1 MDKKNK
7 KVIVANYRYHVT
19 GGPEVYMFKFI
30 ENCNSIGYDA
40 IPFSVNYS
48 KNVETPYSKYFIK
61 SRSGDS
67 VYYNGIK
74 KTPSAIYRTLSGAF
88 YNKEAARNI
97 KKLIKDE
104 NPKVLYALQVIN
116 TLSPSIFKAAK
127 KKGLTV
133 IHRISDFNMMCPKSD
148 FLRGE
153 NVCELCLNGD
163 LKQGINNR
171 CYHGSK
177 AASMIRCYSMMY
189 HRRKKLYDYVDYF
202 ITPTNFTRNKMIE
215 AGFDANKIVTIPTFI
230 DSTQITPNFDNYDYL
245 LFLGRLVPEKGAKY
259 AIEAMKYLNEYPKLK
274 LKITGQ
280 LTDKDAELKKLIEEN
295 HLEDRIEFTGF
306 VRGKELEDLISHS
319 MAVLCPAIWYDN
331 MPNTVIEAYAYGK
344 PVIAS
349 NFGCFPELVD
359 DNKTGYLFEP
369 KNSKEL
375 ADKIKLLASDHNLC
389 QNLGHNAREKVEDV
403 FNPQQH
409 FDKLKELFESRKD

>member
-1 MDKKNK
+1 MSNK
-7 KVIVANYRYHVT
+7 KLIVANYRYHIT

-30 ENCNSIGYDA
+30 DNCNSIGYDA
-40 IPFSVNYS
+40 IPFSVQYS
-48 KNVETPYSKYFIK
+48 KNVETPYSKYFIH

-74 KTPSAIYRTLSGAF
+74 KTPKAIYRTLSGAF

-104 NPKVLYALQVIN
+104 KPEVLYALQVIN

-127 KKGLTV
+127 KKGLKV
-133 IHRISDFNMMCPKSD
+133 VHRISDFNMMCPKSD
-148 FLRGE
+148 FLMGE
-153 NVCELCLNGD
+153 NVCELCLKGD
-163 LKQGINNR
+163 LKQGINHR

-189 HRRKKLYDYVDYF
+189 HRKKKLYDYVDYF
-202 ITPTNFTRNKMIE
+202 VTPTNFTRNKMIE

-230 DSTQITPNFDNYDYL
+230 DSSQIKPDFDHYEYL

-259 AIEAMKYLNEYPKLK
+259 AIEALKYLNEYPNLK
-274 LKITGQ
+274 LKITGE
-280 LTDKDAELKKLIEEN
+280 LTDKDLELKQLIENN
-295 HLEDRIEFTGF
+295 HLENRIEFTGF
-306 VRGKELEDLISHS
+306 VRGKELGNLISNS
-319 MAVLCPAIWYDN
+319 MAILCPAIWYDN

-349 NFGCFPELVD
+349 NFGCFPELID
-359 DNKTGYLFEP
+359 DNVTGYLFEP
-369 KNSKEL
+369 KNSLDL
-375 ADKIKLLASDHNLC
+375 ANKIKLIANDKNLC
-389 QNLGHNAREKVEDV
+389 KTLGQNARKKVEVV
-403 FNPQQH
+403 FNPTQH
-409 FDKLKELFESRKD
+409 FEKLKELFENRKD